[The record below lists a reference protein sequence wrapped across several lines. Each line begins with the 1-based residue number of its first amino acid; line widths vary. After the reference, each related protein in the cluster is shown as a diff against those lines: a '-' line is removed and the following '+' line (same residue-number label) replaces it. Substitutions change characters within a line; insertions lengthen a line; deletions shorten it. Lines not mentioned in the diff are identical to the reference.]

1 MASVASAVRTKLTTA
16 SITNVGTKV
25 YRDFAPDEITMPFVT
40 FVSDIS
46 RVPVLEGGGVVKAR
60 QQTMAVDLWQ
70 QLSGESVGLIEEV
83 IAAIDGAELTGVDKT
98 VFQCKVTDVNRMVEL
113 DTDVCHHSVTLDV
126 VHSN

>member
-1 MASVASAVRTKLTTA
+1 
-16 SITNVGTKV
+16 
-25 YRDFAPDEITMPFVT
+25 
-40 FVSDIS
+40 
-46 RVPVLEGGGVVKAR
+46 
-60 QQTMAVDLWQ
+60 MAVDLWQ
-70 QLSGESVGLIEEV
+70 QLSSESVGLIEEV

>member
-1 MASVASAVRTKLTTA
+1 MASIASAVRTKLTSA
-16 SITNVGTKV
+16 SLTNVGTKV
-25 YRDFAPDEITMPFVT
+25 YRDFAPDEIAMPFVT
-40 FVSDIS
+40 FVSDVA
-46 RVPVLEGGGVVKAR
+46 RVPVLEADGVVKAR

-70 QLSGESVGLIEEV
+70 QLSSESVGLIEEV